1 MNELMNAVEVQTID
15 SQTLLKM
22 VNEARKMCGEPEVRN
37 NKFVEKIEDELEG
50 EHYTKSVVEK
60 KNEQNINGCHN
71 HDLQTSYAED

>member
-60 KNEQNINGCHN
+60 KK
-71 HDLQTSYAED
+71 